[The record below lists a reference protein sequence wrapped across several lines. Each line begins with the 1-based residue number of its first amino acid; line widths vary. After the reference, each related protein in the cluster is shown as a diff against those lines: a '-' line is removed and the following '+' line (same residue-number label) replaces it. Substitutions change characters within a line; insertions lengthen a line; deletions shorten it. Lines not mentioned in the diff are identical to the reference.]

1 MPITATPYT
10 AVYFNPQSVS
20 GCCIWLDAADPVSF
34 NSGGITNGT
43 TITTWNDKSGV
54 GQSITVAG
62 TPVWNST
69 TLNSSPSVNLTNG
82 RFSGVFTNTLSNF
95 TFTAFIITSLNS
107 YPTGGYPCLAFQ
119 NTPSGSFLR
128 VLDYAGAFR
137 YLSFLTGGF
146 GLSTTASLTTPF
158 LWSTTYNGSTS
169 AYLYYNGSNTA
180 NSTAASS
187 PGCNA
192 AYFYLGT
199 EPGDIPGVNSWPGY
213 VSEVVVYNS
222 VLTQTARQQVEGY
235 LAQKW
240 GLTSQLPA
248 GHPGLTQTIYTSN
261 YNYKFY
267 QSRVPLSPPSVNPYF
282 NPRQLTGVTCA
293 LWMDG
298 ADSSTFSLSGTTV
311 TQWRDKSGLG
321 YNSTVIGGAPALTA
335 NAINGLPAISFNGS
349 SYISGCNANT
359 TATGTYFIIA
369 TLASGQGAGQQYTS
383 AFVFGRSVGGGSACY
398 NEVQSINLLACANVA
413 PSLAL
418 SPQRNNAGG
427 PSYTLSNY
435 NTAFMHTTVCNGTT
449 MAGYGNGT
457 SLGTI
462 ASSGNFAYTLY
473 SIGSQT
479 YSYASV
485 FYNYN
490 WTGYIGEVIAFNN
503 ALSDPQRQQVEGYL
517 AWKWGLQAS
526 LPSNHPYLNVPP
538 GVPWESSLTR
548 GLTRLPAIIATG
560 GTIVT
565 ANGFRTHTF
574 TTVGTTNFVVS
585 QAVNEGVSVQ
595 VLIVAGGGSGS
606 GDRAAGGGAGG
617 LIFTTTS
624 VRQGTYPAIV
634 GAGGTVGTGNV
645 HGTDG
650 SNSSFNG
657 QVAIGGGSG
666 GSHFQGAYIG
676 STGGSGGGGAAPGPG
691 TPSAAG
697 GSGTVGQGYGGGTGF
712 YSNPNGSAGGG
723 GGAGGL
729 GTNGIAYFGGNGGPG
744 LSITI
749 GGVTGYYAAGGG
761 GSAAQDFGA
770 AVGGKGGS
778 TVNWLPII
786 NVPSYC
792 TLTGTGPY
800 TYFKSGG
807 TGGTYDTAVYST
819 YGFTTNILLSFS
831 VYTVGGSNNKM
842 IGFSTNQ
849 LAGADYN
856 NIQYGFYLDAGSN
869 IYSDEGGTLTNIGTT
884 YTTSTVFVLTYDGT
898 NIKYYNDGTVLR
910 TVAVSSGPTYYL
922 NSGMAQ
928 TGNGFQNVYFGG
940 GGNADQTSTTAATP
954 GIANTGSGGAGAGNS
969 TWNTN
974 ATNGGSG
981 IVIISYPYP

>member
-119 NTPSGSFLR
+119 NTPSGTFLR

-137 YLSFLTGGF
+137 YYNFLTGGF

-267 QSRVPLSPPSVNPYF
+267 QSRIPLSPQPIYQNFKPT
-282 NPRQLTGVTCA
+282 QLTGVTCA

-298 ADSSTFSLSGTTV
+298 ADTTTMTTSGTTV

-321 YNSTVIGGAPALTA
+321 YNTTVIGGAPALTA
-335 NAINGLPAISFNGS
+335 NAINGLSAISFNGS
-349 SYISGCNANT
+349 SYMTGCNANT
-359 TATGTYFIIA
+359 TATASFFLIA
-369 TLASGQGAGQQYTS
+369 TLASGQGANQQYTS
-383 AFVFGRSVGGGSACY
+383 AYAFSRNVAGAADY
-398 NEVQSINLLACANVA
+398 NEVQSINGLFCQNAAT
-413 PSLAL
+413 SLAM
-418 SPQRNNAGG
+418 SPQRNTFNG
-427 PSYTLSNY
+427 PTYTLSNY

-457 SLGTI
+457 SLGTT
-462 ASSGNFAYTLY
+462 SSTGNFAITFYN
-473 SIGSQT
+473 IGSQT
-479 YSYASV
+479 SQSPI
-485 FYNYN
+485 FYNYY
-490 WTGYIGEVIAFNN
+490 WTGYVGELIAFNN
-503 ALSDPQRQQVEGYL
+503 ALSDSQRQQIEGYL
-517 AWKWGLQAS
+517 AWKWGLQSS

-538 GVPWESSLTR
+538 GVPWESTLTKIV
-548 GLTRLPAIIATG
+548 GNIPYIIATG
-560 GTIVT
+560 GTVT
-565 ANGFRTHTF
+565 FAFGREFHTF
-574 TTVGTTNFVVS
+574 TSNGTFTITTNTRSRQIDILCVGGGGGGGAFEGGGGGGGGFTLLTTNLALGSYSITLGNGGTAGVPSGAAGGTGGTTTF
-585 QAVNEGVSVQ
+585 GVLVT
-595 VLIVAGGGSGS
+595 
-606 GDRAAGGGAGG
+606 AAGGG
-617 LIFTTTS
+617 
-624 VRQGTYPAIV
+624 
-634 GAGGTVGTGNV
+634 
-645 HGTDG
+645 
-650 SNSSFNG
+650 
-657 QVAIGGGSG
+657 GGGSSF
-666 GSHFQGAYIG
+666 GSGPSNGA
-676 STGGSGGGGAAPGPG
+676 SGGGGAYSQSFGTGSPGGNGAVADASLLWGGGGGASGSATNNNGGPG
-691 TPSAAG
+691 TAYYG
-697 GSGTVGQGYGGGTGF
+697 VYYGGGGGGGGNQGSPGTG
-712 YSNPNGSAGGG
+712 GIGG
-723 GGAGGL
+723 GGAGGGS
-729 GTNGIAYFGGNGGPG
+729 GTPSVQSPLPAPTPG
-744 LSITI
+744 TPN
-749 GGVTGYYAAGGG
+749 TGGG
-761 GSAAQDFGA
+761 G
-770 AVGGKGGS
+770 GGMG
-778 TVNWLPII
+778 
-786 NVPSYC
+786 
-792 TLTGTGPY
+792 
-800 TYFKSGG
+800 
-807 TGGTYDTAVYST
+807 
-819 YGFTTNILLSFS
+819 
-831 VYTVGGSNNKM
+831 
-842 IGFSTNQ
+842 
-849 LAGADYN
+849 YN
-856 NIQYGFYLDAGSN
+856 S
-869 IYSDEGGTLTNIGTT
+869 
-884 YTTSTVFVLTYDGT
+884 
-898 NIKYYNDGTVLR
+898 
-910 TVAVSSGPTYYL
+910 
-922 NSGMAQ
+922 
-928 TGNGFQNVYFGG
+928 
-940 GGNADQTSTTAATP
+940 
-954 GIANTGSGGAGAGNS
+954 NTGAI
-969 TWNTN
+969 
-974 ATNGGSG
+974 GGSG
-981 IVIISYPYP
+981 VVIVSFSTS